1 MNKEFTDDVL
11 MCYRKF
17 TNGVDDYFEYRN
29 ESDTDRAVVKEML
42 NRLNSE
48 LQSVLDDYTEDK

>member
-1 MNKEFTDDVL
+1 MNKDFTDDVL
-11 MCYRKF
+11 MCYRTF